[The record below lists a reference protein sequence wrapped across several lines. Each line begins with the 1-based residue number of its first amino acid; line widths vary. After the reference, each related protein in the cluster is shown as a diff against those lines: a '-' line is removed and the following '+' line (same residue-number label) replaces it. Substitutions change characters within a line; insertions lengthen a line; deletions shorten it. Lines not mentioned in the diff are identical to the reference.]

1 MKEKL
6 TNNLV
11 LKIASVLFA
20 IIVWLIVLNINDPNK
35 TVSVSNI
42 PVEIINDDAIT
53 NIGKA
58 YTIKSGATCTIKIS
72 GPRSIVDKLY
82 PDDFTAVADIK
93 DLSLTNSVPIE
104 VELKSNTY
112 KSKVD
117 ISVETYLKLE
127 IEDVI
132 EKEYEVTV
140 EYVGEPANNY
150 VVTSTQ
156 LENALVTIKAP
167 RSQMDKIKS
176 VVTVIDVSGKND
188 DFEAET
194 KIVLKDIYNK
204 EIDVESSEIQL
215 SQEKV
220 KSSSIVLYKKNLT
233 IAYELPN
240 AIDFDTLIS
249 EHSISIKEIAVI
261 GRKPLLDGITK
272 IELPIDLDEYRD
284 VEEDIELKF
293 NVDSL
298 LIEGIYNYTSVEEI
312 VLSIKINQQEDK
324 MFTTRYKNILISN
337 IPEDFE
343 ASLVTKGEFSFT
355 IRGDKQLVDEVSIDD
370 IIMKIEVGDLE
381 EGNHNIQVIFTLPE
395 GIEVLNDVYV
405 EVSLAKKEENSSE
418 DSTDGPTQDDET
430 NSSENETTNP
440 EDETTSSNGEDL

>member
-53 NIGKA
+53 GIGKA
-58 YTIKSGATCTIKIS
+58 YKVKSGATCTIKIS

-82 PDDFTAVADIK
+82 PEDFTAVADIK

-112 KSKVD
+112 KSKID

-140 EYVGEPANNY
+140 EYVGELAENY
-150 VVTSTQ
+150 VVTGTK
-156 LENALVTIKAP
+156 LENTMVTIKAP

-176 VVTVIDVSGKND
+176 VVTVIDVNGKND

-194 KIVLKDIYNK
+194 KIVLRDIYNK
-204 EIDVESSEIQL
+204 EINVNDSEMQL
-215 SQEKV
+215 SQDTV
-220 KSSSIVLYKKNLT
+220 KSSSIVLYKKNLS
-233 IAYELPN
+233 IVYELPN

-249 EHSISIKEIAVI
+249 EHSVSIQDIAVI

-293 NVDSL
+293 SIDSL
-298 LIEGIYNYTSVEEI
+298 LAEGIYNYTSVEEI
-312 VLSIKINQQEDK
+312 VVSIKINQQEDK
-324 MFTTRYKNILISN
+324 TFTTRYKNILISN

-355 IRGDKQLVDEVSIDD
+355 IRGDKKLVEDVDIDD

-381 EGNHNIQVIFTLPE
+381 EGNHNIYVIFTLPD
-395 GIEVLNDVYV
+395 GVEVLNDVFV

-418 DSTDGPTQDDET
+418 GGADDPTQDDEP
-430 NSSENETTNP
+430 NSSENDTTNP
-440 EDETTSSNGEDL
+440 EDETTSSNGDDL